1 MKPWRAWTN
10 CWREW
15 DMPGRRGGCN
25 PCHPD
30 DNRESD
36 NEIMKLPTNREEL
49 MVNTDHVP
57 QGWHWVRLGD
67 VCERPEYGASASA
80 RPFDPALARYVRITD
95 ITDDGRLKADGAC
108 SADPEQVDGYELGQG
123 DLLFARSGSV
133 GRTYLYRPQDGPC
146 VFAGYLI
153 RFRPDP
159 NVALPRYV
167 ERYTHSDTYRRWVAS
182 MLRVGAQANINA
194 VEYSSLP
201 ILLPP
206 IAEQRRIVSVVD
218 GLDEAI
224 DRTDAVI
231 ATTEKLREGMLGE
244 LLTRGVPGTHWEWK
258 HVPNFG
264 EIPNNWKVVRLGDV
278 AEVNPKRP
286 RLDISP
292 ESPVTF
298 LPMASIGEN
307 GAGIVEPESR
317 EFRDV
322 AKGFTY
328 FEENDVLFAKITPCL
343 QNGKHALATGLTAGL
358 GFGTTEFHVVRAG
371 PKIEHS
377 HLLRVLTRPAN
388 IEKCVRS
395 FSGTA
400 GQQRVHPEILR
411 SLPVLL
417 PPLTEQQA
425 VAALLDSVDEQ
436 MRRIQGERDAL
447 ALLRTSVT
455 AKLLSGSVRVP
466 LQP

>member
-1 MKPWRAWTN
+1 
-10 CWREW
+10 
-15 DMPGRRGGCN
+15 
-25 PCHPD
+25 
-30 DNRESD
+30 
-36 NEIMKLPTNREEL
+36 
-49 MVNTDHVP
+49 MVNNDHLP
-57 QGWHWVRLGD
+57 QGWRWVRLDDIAD
-67 VCERPEYGASASA
+67 VVGGSTPARDREDLWGGNIPWVVPSEVTGLAGRHLTSANETITEAGMKSA
-80 RPFDPALARYVRITD
+80 GLQMIPAGSVLLTSRATVGVTAINTIPVVTNQGFQSLLARDGTDGLWLYYCVSFMRSHLERRAAGSTFLEVSRDSVR
-95 ITDDGRLKADGAC
+95 
-108 SADPEQVDGYELGQG
+108 
-123 DLLFARSGSV
+123 
-133 GRTYLYRPQDGPC
+133 
-146 VFAGYLI
+146 
-153 RFRPDP
+153 
-159 NVALPRYV
+159 
-167 ERYTHSDTYRRWVAS
+167 
-182 MLRVGAQANINA
+182 
-194 VEYSSLP
+194 SLP

-206 IAEQRRIVSVVD
+206 LSEQRAIAAV
-218 GLDEAI
+218 LEAIDEAI
-224 DRTDAVI
+224 DHTAAVI
-231 ATTEKLREGMLGE
+231 AANDTVQETLQSE
-244 LLTRGVPGTHWEWK
+244 LLARGIPGWHDEWK
-258 HVPNFG
+258 NATDIG
-264 EIPNNWKVVRLGDV
+264 EMPADWELVRLGDV

-307 GAGIVEPESR
+307 GAGIAEPESR

-343 QNGKHALATGLTAGL
+343 QNGKHTLATDLTAGF

-371 PKIEHS
+371 PKIEHR

-425 VAALLDSVDEQ
+425 VAALLDSVYEQ
-436 MRRIQGERDAL
+436 MRRIQEERDAL

-466 LQP
+466 LRP

>member
-1 MKPWRAWTN
+1 
-10 CWREW
+10 
-15 DMPGRRGGCN
+15 
-25 PCHPD
+25 
-30 DNRESD
+30 
-36 NEIMKLPTNREEL
+36 
-49 MVNTDHVP
+49 MVNNDHLP
-57 QGWHWVRLGD
+57 EGWRWVRLDDIAD
-67 VCERPEYGASASA
+67 VVGGSTPARDREDLWGGTIPWVVPSEVTGLAGRHLTSANETITEAGMKSA
-80 RPFDPALARYVRITD
+80 GLQMIPA
-95 ITDDGRLKADGAC
+95 
-108 SADPEQVDGYELGQG
+108 
-123 DLLFARSGSV
+123 GSV
-133 GRTYLYRPQDGPC
+133 LLTSRATVGVATINTIPVVTNQGFQSLLVRDGTDGLWLYYC
-146 VFAGYLI
+146 VSFMRSHLERRAAGSTFLEVS
-153 RFRPDP
+153 RDSVR
-159 NVALPRYV
+159 
-167 ERYTHSDTYRRWVAS
+167 
-182 MLRVGAQANINA
+182 
-194 VEYSSLP
+194 SLP

-206 IAEQRRIVSVVD
+206 LSEQRAIAAV
-218 GLDEAI
+218 LEAIDEAI
-224 DRTDAVI
+224 DHTAAVI
-231 ATTEKLREGMLGE
+231 AANDMVQETLQSE
-244 LLTRGVPGTHWEWK
+244 LLARGIPGWHDEWK
-258 HVPNFG
+258 NATGIG
-264 EIPNNWKVVRLGDV
+264 EMPADWELVRLGDV

>member
-1 MKPWRAWTN
+1 
-10 CWREW
+10 
-15 DMPGRRGGCN
+15 
-25 PCHPD
+25 
-30 DNRESD
+30 
-36 NEIMKLPTNREEL
+36 
-49 MVNTDHVP
+49 MVNNDHLP
-57 QGWHWVRLGD
+57 EGWRWVRLDDIAD
-67 VCERPEYGASASA
+67 VVGGSTPARDREDLWGGTIPWVVPSEVTGLAGRHLTSANETITEAGMKSA
-80 RPFDPALARYVRITD
+80 GLQMIPA
-95 ITDDGRLKADGAC
+95 
-108 SADPEQVDGYELGQG
+108 
-123 DLLFARSGSV
+123 GSV
-133 GRTYLYRPQDGPC
+133 LLTSRATVGVATINTIPVVTNQGFQSLLVRDGTDGLWLYYC
-146 VFAGYLI
+146 VSFMRSHLERRAAGSTFLEVS
-153 RFRPDP
+153 RDSVR
-159 NVALPRYV
+159 
-167 ERYTHSDTYRRWVAS
+167 
-182 MLRVGAQANINA
+182 
-194 VEYSSLP
+194 SLP

-206 IAEQRRIVSVVD
+206 LSEQRAIAAV
-218 GLDEAI
+218 LEAIDEAI
-224 DRTDAVI
+224 DHTAAVI
-231 ATTEKLREGMLGE
+231 AANDTVQETLQSE
-244 LLTRGVPGTHWEWK
+244 LLARGIPGWHDEWK
-258 HVPNFG
+258 NATGIG
-264 EIPNNWKVVRLGDV
+264 EMPADWELVRLGDV

-466 LQP
+466 LQL